1 MPQWMIK
8 VLATVVTNVVVKL
21 GEWIVAK
28 LEEKKREAEIK
39 AEAKKGIKDV
49 KKIKDRKERAKAM
62 DDYLSFMRD
71 RVREPKA

>member
-1 MPQWMIK
+1 MPQWIIK
-8 VLATVVTNVVVKL
+8 ICATVATNVILKL
-21 GEWIVAK
+21 GEWLVEW

-39 AEAKKGIKDV
+39 NEAKKGIKDV

-71 RVREPKA
+71 RVQDPRD

>member
-21 GEWIVAK
+21 GEWLVAQ